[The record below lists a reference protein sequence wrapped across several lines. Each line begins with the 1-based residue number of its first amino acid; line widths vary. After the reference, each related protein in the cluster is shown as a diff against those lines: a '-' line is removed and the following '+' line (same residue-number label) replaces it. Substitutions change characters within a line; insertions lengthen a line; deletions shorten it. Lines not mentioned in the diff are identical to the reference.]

1 MVLIHKN
8 RLYLQ
13 QLFIRG
19 ACTSCLTRQCA
30 GQEGNGECTSC
41 LLVGAAKQKPLQP
54 PWRKPKA
61 GCLQNW
67 SRNLNVWFWTRSSF
81 RIDQGYATPFG
92 LAPTAHNSSL
102 LSISSIAFLHPQAW
116 HCSSPGIFP
125 NSCYCYKESVLL
137 SPSKMMSCRS
147 CFPGPELCGQSSAN
161 STSSWGAHSAELA
174 AGLQARRSTSGT
186 TSWTPSLI
194 NEEQDQDNHSN
205 AVLGGTA
212 SWDHVGSRN
221 RFMAQLTKEVWVCL
235 ELKSAWISAYHSLS
249 GMFLVLET
257 ILKRVWILCTFAF
270 CVIKQFLVSY
280 PVSEELCIHCFAW
293 LIRCQDVCALPAYH
307 PMAGSS
313 AFTNVERK
321 KKKSNN
327 RKKNYFYVYLS

>member
-1 MVLIHKN
+1 MLLLLALHLQHTTPLSSPSLALHSFTP
-8 RLYLQ
+8 RL
-13 QLFIRG
+13 G
-19 ACTSCLTRQCA
+19 
-30 GQEGNGECTSC
+30 
-41 LLVGAAKQKPLQP
+41 
-54 PWRKPKA
+54 
-61 GCLQNW
+61 
-67 SRNLNVWFWTRSSF
+67 
-81 RIDQGYATPFG
+81 
-92 LAPTAHNSSL
+92 TAHHQESSQTH
-102 LSISSIAFLHPQAW
+102 ATVT
-116 HCSSPGIFP
+116 
-125 NSCYCYKESVLL
+125 KESVLL
-137 SPSKMMSCRS
+137 SPSKMISHRS

-161 STSSWGAHSAELA
+161 STSSWGAHSAELD
-174 AGLQARRSTSGT
+174 AGLQARCSSSGT

-221 RFMAQLTKEVWVCL
+221 RFMAQLTKEVWVYL
-235 ELKSAWISAYHSLS
+235 ELKSAWISAYHSLG

-321 KKKSNN
+321 KKAIIGK
-327 RKKNYFYVYLS
+327 RIIFMCTCLKTYFSIQ

>member
-30 GQEGNGECTSC
+30 GQEGNGECASC

-92 LAPTAHNSSL
+92 LAPTAHNSSPSL
-102 LSISSIAFLHPQAW
+102 ALHSFTPRLDTAHHQESSQTHATVT
-116 HCSSPGIFP
+116 
-125 NSCYCYKESVLL
+125 KESVLL

-161 STSSWGAHSAELA
+161 STSSWGAHSAELD

-186 TSWTPSLI
+186 TSWTPS
-194 NEEQDQDNHSN
+194 
-205 AVLGGTA
+205 
-212 SWDHVGSRN
+212 
-221 RFMAQLTKEVWVCL
+221 
-235 ELKSAWISAYHSLS
+235 
-249 GMFLVLET
+249 
-257 ILKRVWILCTFAF
+257 
-270 CVIKQFLVSY
+270 
-280 PVSEELCIHCFAW
+280 
-293 LIRCQDVCALPAYH
+293 
-307 PMAGSS
+307 
-313 AFTNVERK
+313 
-321 KKKSNN
+321 
-327 RKKNYFYVYLS
+327 